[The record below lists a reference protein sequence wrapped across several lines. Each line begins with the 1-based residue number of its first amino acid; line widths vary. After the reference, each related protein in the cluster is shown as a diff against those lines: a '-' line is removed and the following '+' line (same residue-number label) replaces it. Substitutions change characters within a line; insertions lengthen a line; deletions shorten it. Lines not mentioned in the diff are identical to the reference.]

1 MTPAGPSPAM
11 LARATSSASS
21 LTSVIHTV
29 VPTVGSSYAN
39 ARPIA
44 PDPVP
49 RSAITRVGPT
59 SDAFSSA
66 ASATSSVSGRGI
78 RTRRS
83 TASVMRRNA
92 HSPSTYCNGSPSRSR
107 ASIASR
113 WLTMRTVAGSS
124 RRARNSSPSTDPEAT
139 SHSHRAWARSPIA
152 SAVSAHSS
160 RHETV
165 AFAHAPSARSRARS
179 SAARASTTTCRSPAR
194 IAARRYT
201 VKPMRWS
208 VTRFSL

>member
-11 LARATSSASS
+11 FARATSSASL

-29 VPTVGSSYAN
+29 VPTRGSSYAS

-49 RSAITRVGPT
+49 RSATTRVGPT
-59 SDAFSSA
+59 PDAFSSA
-66 ASATSSVSGRGI
+66 TSATSSVSGRGI
-78 RTRRS
+78 STRRS
-83 TASVMRRNA
+83 TASVMRRNV
-92 HSPSTYCNGSPSRSR
+92 HSPSTYCSGSPRRRR

-124 RRARNSSPSTDPEAT
+124 RRARNSSPSADPDAT
-139 SHSHRAWARSPIA
+139 SHSHRAWARSSTA
-152 SAVSAHSS
+152 SLVSAHSS

-165 AFAHAPSARSRARS
+165 AS
-179 SAARASTTTCRSPAR
+179 SLMRRRRGDGPAR
-194 IAARRYT
+194 RRPAHRRPPAGRRRGSPPSGT
-201 VKPMRWS
+201 P
-208 VTRFSL
+208 